1 MAAADAV
8 IAAQSKII
16 EANKL
21 DIVFGREKGL
31 SDAMLDRLMLDPAR
45 IEAMAEGLRD
55 VAQQEDPV
63 GRILEEWERPNG
75 LSIQKWQRR
84 LA

>member
-1 MAAADAV
+1 LAYAPAAQKTAALMAAADAV

-31 SDAMLDRLMLDPAR
+31 SCLTRCL
-45 IEAMAEGLRD
+45 I
-55 VAQQEDPV
+55 V
-63 GRILEEWERPNG
+63 
-75 LSIQKWQRR
+75 
-84 LA
+84 